1 MAKLNPDIRT
11 WRPMGA
17 GEYAERAVL
26 EQLCEGLPD
35 GFDVFHSV
43 DWSTVDDGK
52 QRFGEI
58 DAIVVDTLG
67 HLVLLEIKA
76 GSLEEAGA
84 SGALSS
90 DDAHGAQLAKRYGGF
105 RKDVIAQSNGQLKA
119 MRQRLQDEGF
129 AGFRVAQ
136 LLVLPDHTLAST
148 PVGFPRER
156 IVDAKDA
163 PELCHRVLKVIN
175 QGQADRPNQAAD
187 RARLLLFLANRFKIC
202 PDPTARIGI
211 LSKEVVRLS
220 DGLATWVPRIHSDA
234 GLYAIEATAGS
245 GKTQLA
251 LRLLQGGCAQGLR
264 CLYVCYNRPLADHI
278 VRVAPPAAQ
287 VFTFHEL
294 AIEHW
299 RRKHGAVDFSDPGTF
314 ERVTR
319 ELVDDSLSGA
329 AQGDQET
336 PPRLNLDLLV
346 IDEMQDMEPEWVQAL
361 ASRLKAD
368 GRIYTLGDSQQSV
381 YKRMAFDLSGAVRIT
396 CNENVR
402 SPRQIVETINLLRLS
417 NENIVARCPEVGEP
431 PDIRAYPATDA
442 GGVKALESVIVGL
455 LAKGVEPSKMAIV
468 TFSGKERSQVLP
480 RDSIGG
486 MALRKFTGR
495 FDVAGN
501 PVWTDGRIL
510 AETLYRFKGQ
520 AAPYVILC
528 EVDFARLDEK
538 QRRKLFVGMT
548 RAQLHLTLVISRA
561 AEAAITESLNAG

>member
-1 MAKLNPDIRT
+1 
-11 WRPMGA
+11 
-17 GEYAERAVL
+17 
-26 EQLCEGLPD
+26 
-35 GFDVFHSV
+35 
-43 DWSTVDDGK
+43 
-52 QRFGEI
+52 
-58 DAIVVDTLG
+58 
-67 HLVLLEIKA
+67 
-76 GSLEEAGA
+76 
-84 SGALSS
+84 
-90 DDAHGAQLAKRYGGF
+90 
-105 RKDVIAQSNGQLKA
+105 
-119 MRQRLQDEGF
+119 
-129 AGFRVAQ
+129 
-136 LLVLPDHTLAST
+136 
-148 PVGFPRER
+148 
-156 IVDAKDA
+156 
-163 PELCHRVLKVIN
+163 
-175 QGQADRPNQAAD
+175 
-187 RARLLLFLANRFKIC
+187 
-202 PDPTARIGI
+202 
-211 LSKEVVRLS
+211 
-220 DGLATWVPRIHSDA
+220 
-234 GLYAIEATAGS
+234 
-245 GKTQLA
+245 
-251 LRLLQGGCAQGLR
+251 
-264 CLYVCYNRPLADHI
+264 
-278 VRVAPPAAQ
+278 
-287 VFTFHEL
+287 
-294 AIEHW
+294 
-299 RRKHGAVDFSDPGTF
+299 
-314 ERVTR
+314 
-319 ELVDDSLSGA
+319 
-329 AQGDQET
+329 
-336 PPRLNLDLLV
+336 
-346 IDEMQDMEPEWVQAL
+346 MQDMEPEWVQAL

-528 EVDFARLDEK
+528 EVDFASLDEK

>member
-26 EQLCEGLPD
+26 HQLCEGLPD

-43 DWSTVDDGK
+43 DWSTVDGGR
-52 QRFGEI
+52 QHFGEI
-58 DAIVVDTLG
+58 DAVVVDTLG

-84 SGALSS
+84 SMASS
-90 DDAHGAQLAKRYGGF
+90 PDSAQATQLAKRYGGF

-129 AGFRVAQ
+129 AGFKVAQ
-136 LLVLPDHTLAST
+136 LLVLPDHTLVST

-163 PELCHRVLKVIN
+163 PELCHRVLQVIN
-175 QGQADRPNQAAD
+175 QGQAERPNQPVD
-187 RARLLLFLANRFKIC
+187 RARLLLFLANRFEIC

-211 LSKEVVRLS
+211 LSKAVIRLA

-251 LRLLQGGCAQGLR
+251 LRLLQDGCAQGLR

-299 RRKHGAVDFSDPGTF
+299 RKKHGAVDFSDPNTF
-314 ERVTR
+314 ARVAR
-319 ELVDDSLSGA
+319 ELVADSLAEQAPGEQA
-329 AQGDQET
+329 V
-336 PPRLNLDLLV
+336 PLRLKLDLLV

-368 GRIYTLGDSQQSV
+368 GRMYTLGDSQQSV
-381 YKRMAFDLSGAVRIT
+381 YQRTAFDLAGAVRIR

-402 SPRQIVETINLLRLS
+402 SPRQIVESINLLHLS
-417 NENIVARCPEVGEP
+417 DEKIVARCPEAGEP
-431 PDIRAYPATDA
+431 PDIRSYPASDP
-442 GGVKALESVIVGL
+442 GGVKALEAVVTGL
-455 LAKGVEPSKMAIV
+455 LARGVAPSDIAIV
-468 TFSGKERSQVLP
+468 TFAGKERSQVLAS
-480 RDSIGG
+480 DAIGA

-495 FDVAGN
+495 FDGAGN

-528 EVDFARLDEK
+528 EVDFAALDEK

-561 AEAAITESLNAG
+561 AEAAIMESLDTA